1 MPEWCCVTNFPPL
14 LRSLLGPLSL
24 LYGAAVRARV
34 WMYQKGWLKQRRLKA
49 PVISVGNLTVGGT
62 GKTPMVIWLAEK
74 FLADGKRVAILSRGY
89 RGSSGTSDEI
99 DLMKFRLQGRVAF
112 GVGKDRFAAGKRL
125 ESQQSI
131 DIFLLDD
138 GFQHLQLA
146 RDLDILLMDASRP
159 MHGELLLPAGRLREP
174 LSAMTRANLIVFTRT
189 ETVPGTVEV
198 IEKLSQF
205 PVFAAATRL
214 LGFRRLGGGI
224 QVSPTEQIGS
234 GPFFAFC
241 GLGNPE
247 AFFHNLRNWGL
258 AICGQ
263 AIFPDHYHYRERDIL
278 TIKQAAK
285 QTGANAFVTTEK
297 DAQNLLGR
305 KFEETPLYV
314 CVIDL
319 VVSPEADFRNVLDE
333 MLAVRTRAVA

>member
-1 MPEWCCVTNFPPL
+1 MSFPRL
-14 LRSLLGPLSL
+14 LRSFLWPLSL
-24 LYGAAVRARV
+24 VYGGAVRARV
-34 WMYQKGWLKQRRLKA
+34 WMYQKGWLKQRRLEA
-49 PVISVGNLTVGGT
+49 AVISVGNLTVGGT

-74 FLADGKRVAILSRGY
+74 FLADGKRVGILSRGY
-89 RGSSGTSDEI
+89 RGSNGTSDEI
-99 DLMKFRLQGRVAF
+99 ELMKFRLQGRVAF

-125 ESQQSI
+125 ESQQPI

-159 MHGELLLPAGRLREP
+159 MQGEFLLPAGRLREP
-174 LSAMTRANLIVFTRT
+174 LSAMSRANLVVFSRA
-189 ETVPGTVEV
+189 ETVPGTFEA
-198 IEKLSQF
+198 IDKLSRF
-205 PVFAAATRL
+205 PVFGSATRL
-214 LGFRRLGGGI
+214 LGFRRFGGDFSL
-224 QVSPTEQIGS
+224 QSKEQIGV

-241 GLGNPE
+241 GLGNPD
-247 AFFHNLRNWGL
+247 AFFRDLRNWGL

-263 AIFPDHYHYRERDIL
+263 AIFPDHYRYRERDIL
-278 TIKQAAK
+278 RIKQAAK

-305 KFEETPLYV
+305 NVEETPLYI

-319 VVSPEADFRNVLDE
+319 VVSPEADFRNILDE